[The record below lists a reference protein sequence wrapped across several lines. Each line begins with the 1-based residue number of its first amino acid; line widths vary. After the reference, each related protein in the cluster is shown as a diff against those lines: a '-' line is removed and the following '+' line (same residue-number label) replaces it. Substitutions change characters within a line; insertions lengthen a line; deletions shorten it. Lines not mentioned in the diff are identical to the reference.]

1 MGFKCIQVISN
12 SPFVVYEYIGKS
24 DIIFKKLHR
33 EMLLMLLRLHF
44 SKFNSF
50 LAHTLKKRFF
60 ILNKCDAIILSKF
73 QLISKIK

>member
-24 DIIFKKLHR
+24 DIILKK
-33 EMLLMLLRLHF
+33 LMLLRLHF
-44 SKFNSF
+44 SKFSSF

-73 QLISKIK
+73 QLISTISFQVHFI